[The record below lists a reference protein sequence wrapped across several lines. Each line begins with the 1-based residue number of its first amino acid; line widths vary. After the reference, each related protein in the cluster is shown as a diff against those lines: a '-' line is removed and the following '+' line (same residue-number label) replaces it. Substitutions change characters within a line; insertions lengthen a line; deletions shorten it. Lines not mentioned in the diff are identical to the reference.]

1 MAELYYLTLK
11 ELESE
16 RDKLVNDFNDLKDK
30 LVSVETSVNT
40 MKNNLNALSG
50 AIQQSEKLIKIA
62 SEHGKKDDWVE
73 DFYKEHLKNKKKK
86 GKNKKWKL

>member
-16 RDKLVNDFNDLKDK
+16 RDKLVNDFNDLKEK
-30 LVSVETSVNT
+30 IVEVEKTSNT

-62 SEHGKKDDWVE
+62 SDHGKNDDWVE
-73 DFYKEHLKNKKKK
+73 DFYKKHLKEKKK
-86 GKNKKWKL
+86 GKNKK

>member
-1 MAELYYLTLK
+1 MAELNYLTLN

-16 RDKLVNDFNDLKDK
+16 KNKLVNDFNELKEK
-30 LVSVETSVNT
+30 IIEVEKTSNT

-62 SEHGKKDDWVE
+62 SEHGKNDDWVE
-73 DFYKEHLKNKKKK
+73 DFYKKHLKEKKK
-86 GKNKKWKL
+86 GKNKK

>member
-86 GKNKKWKL
+86 GKNKK

>member
-1 MAELYYLTLK
+1 MAELNYLTLN

-16 RDKLVNDFNDLKDK
+16 KDKLVNDFNELKEK
-30 LVSVETSVNT
+30 IIEVEKTSNT

-50 AIQQSEKLIKIA
+50 AIQQSEKLIKIV
-62 SEHGKKDDWVE
+62 SD
-73 DFYKEHLKNKKKK
+73 KK